1 MLWISQKGFFIRKRD
16 IVSHGGGFVISDS
29 AYIVCSP
36 VCQTVD
42 ELNMDTGAFI
52 VKTIW
57 IKDSIKQEQLGEFEI
72 YHKPLKGLYSERLVG
87 SVISVNGIQNS
98 LSNFLNVLITHL
110 GGTVK

>member
-57 IKDSIKQEQLGEFEI
+57 IKD
-72 YHKPLKGLYSERLVG
+72 
-87 SVISVNGIQNS
+87 
-98 LSNFLNVLITHL
+98 
-110 GGTVK
+110 